1 MVFSSL
7 LFLFAFL
14 TPHLVIYFFV
24 KPQYK
29 NPVLLISSLIF
40 YAWAGPKYLLLLLG
54 ETAIAWFSA
63 LLVQRSPKPKVPLV
77 GGIVGLLAILAVF
90 KYTSFFLGNLQFAFG
105 WPEVI
110 PDIVLPVGISF
121 YTFQLLSYVV
131 DVYRQEVN
139 AQPKYWKLLLYS
151 SLFHQCIAGPIVRY
165 ETVQNEIDAR
175 SITFNDVYYGV
186 RRFTIGLAKKAVL
199 ANGCASIA
207 DTLLPGGIA
216 AVQGQAG
223 LGVWLAMGCYMLEIY
238 LDFSA
243 YSDMAIGM
251 GRMVGFHYLENFNYP
266 YMAKS
271 IQDFWR
277 RWHMSLSSFFRDY
290 LYIPLGGSRCSS
302 AKYIRNMFI
311 VWFLTGMWHGA
322 HWNFIMWGLYFFVF
336 LVAEKFYLKERLE
349 NHRVLCH
356 VYTLLVVF
364 FSWVIFKYTDM
375 GELAAVFG
383 GLFGIGVNGFYSM
396 EVGSLFINNIFFLAF
411 SVVACTT
418 LGTWLKEKWEAAA
431 QNNTAVLV
439 AYETFNAV
447 LPVALLAISVIA
459 LIGNSYNP
467 FLYFQF

>member
-14 TPHLVIYFFV
+14 TPHLIIYFFV

-29 NPVLLISSLIF
+29 NPVLLAFSLIF
-40 YAWAGPKYLLLLLG
+40 YAWAGPKYLFLLLG

-63 LLVQRSPKPKVPLV
+63 LQVQYSKTPKLPLV
-77 GGIVGLLAILAVF
+77 LGIVGLLAFLGVF
-90 KYTSFFLGNLQFAFG
+90 KYATFILGNLQFFTG
-105 WPEVI
+105 VPEVI
-110 PDIVLPVGISF
+110 PNIVLPVGISF

-131 DVYRQEVN
+131 DVYRQEVK

-165 ETVQNEIDAR
+165 ETVQNDIDSR
-175 SITFNDVYYGV
+175 TVTFNDVYYGV
-186 RRFTIGLAKKAVL
+186 RRFTIGLAKKAIL

-216 AVQGQAG
+216 AVQGQAA
-223 LGVWLAMGCYMLEIY
+223 LGIWLAMICYMLEIY

-271 IQDFWR
+271 VQDFWR

-290 LYIPLGGSRCSS
+290 VYIPLGGSRCSKG
-302 AKYIRNMFI
+302 KYIRNMFI

-322 HWNFIMWGLYFFVF
+322 HWNFILWGLYYFVF
-336 LVAEKFYLKERLE
+336 LIAEKFYLKDRLK
-349 NHRVLCH
+349 HGH
-356 VYTLLVVF
+356 IYTLVVVF
-364 FSWVIFKYTDM
+364 FSWIIFKYTDM
-375 GELAAVFG
+375 GELAAVFL
-383 GLFGIGVNGFYSM
+383 GLFGIGANGFYSM
-396 EVGSLFINNIFFLAF
+396 EVGSMFISNIFFLAF
-411 SVVACTT
+411 SIIACTN
-418 LGTWLKEKWEAAA
+418 LGTQIKQKWIELAK
-431 QNNTAVLV
+431 QNTIMFVL
-439 AYETFNAV
+439 YETFNAV
-447 LPVALLAISVIA
+447 LPVFLLAISVIA